1 MTRPSFSETGLRG
14 LFSPDPWGSLA
25 YVPALFL
32 PQRFAA
38 VLEALEKGQPVD
50 LSAMPPSPEGQYQG
64 GGGSLLRL
72 GLGLA
77 KHAYPYLHLCSG
89 FPRPEAPSTGFP
101 SPDSALR
108 CTPGSGANAPS
119 DGL

>member
-1 MTRPSFSETGLRG
+1 MRLVWGV

-25 YVPALFL
+25 YAPTVFL

-64 GGGSLLRL
+64 GGAGGSLLRL

-77 KHAYPYLHLCSG
+77 KHPYPYLHLCSG

-101 SPDSALR
+101 SPNSTLR
-108 CTPGSGANAPS
+108 YTPGSGANAPS